1 MQELILD
8 RNYAQELLKDK
19 KYHKRYQNDK
29 ISAPFDTE
37 QGIKTISDNII
48 SEYNTNIA
56 PLREQINTTT
66 LQIETKEKELTKI
79 TTDINKN
86 NLKSNALNLEI
97 KQIES
102 DYLTHF
108 PTELHNQVKPF
119 NYDPYELN
127 FFLNKLP
134 LLKRMFGFKKK
145 KQEISKLYKK
155 LAEKHKEQA
164 PLTDEQGQLKQRA
177 NNLKNDIHQLHSKL
191 STLNTKAQ
199 KIYDDAHAKLHQD
212 IASWIYT
219 TTHLAKDHTP
229 TLGLQFI
236 KDPVCFMLDLDDTD
250 ANIDIYDLL
259 KHAGLKIDNTPDG
272 YTLDHTKNK
281 KPRLITPFYDPKN
294 ARRNIDTIKKY
305 LRFHGIKVVG
315 VHPPLRHYQLNPN
328 ILINHESKSTN
339 LTPEHIRNKLQK
351 HIKNFDYITA
361 DELTRTYGTNGKYL
375 FRGQTFMTGDPRSS
389 YASITP
395 RHGAAGISYATT
407 EPFYATGYA
416 SLGLK
421 SASGHTIDAENQP
434 GLINPD
440 TGIKEPIGLL
450 TVFERSPRNVTV
462 HNTELE
468 SIYSATNFKI
478 RIQSGRNETFN
489 FSETLLNP
497 DDNKIV
503 SRYIAY
509 DGILIKINEQDPE
522 WLSVLDYFA
531 PNLHTTYGNSNTT
544 NRIKN
549 LENEYRSSQN
559 TTNTYDL
566 TPEQLEKMGY
576 QAPAKKMTNA
586 TKSLKSKIAHSNQQI
601 LTATN
606 TDDRAA

>member
-1 MQELILD
+1 M
-8 RNYAQELLKDK
+8 
-19 KYHKRYQNDK
+19 
-29 ISAPFDTE
+29 
-37 QGIKTISDNII
+37 
-48 SEYNTNIA
+48 
-56 PLREQINTTT
+56 
-66 LQIETKEKELTKI
+66 
-79 TTDINKN
+79 
-86 NLKSNALNLEI
+86 
-97 KQIES
+97 
-102 DYLTHF
+102 
-108 PTELHNQVKPF
+108 
-119 NYDPYELN
+119 
-127 FFLNKLP
+127 
-134 LLKRMFGFKKK
+134 
-145 KQEISKLYKK
+145 
-155 LAEKHKEQA
+155 
-164 PLTDEQGQLKQRA
+164 TDEQGQLKQRA

-219 TTHLAKDHTP
+219 TTPDYINLAKDHTP

-259 KHAGLKIDNTPDG
+259 KRAGLKIDNTPDG

-305 LRFHGIKVVG
+305 LKFHGIKVVG

-462 HNTELE
+462 RNIELE
-468 SIYSATNFKI
+468 SIYSANDFKI

-531 PNLHTTYGNSNTT
+531 PNLHTTYGTHSNTT

-566 TPEQLEKMGY
+566 TPEQLAQMGY